1 MFPWF
6 SEIFDVTLLATI
18 GLVFF
23 ATLLGAYLRAQRRD
37 PCLSSFVDFAVT
49 VACAEDKV
57 IWGKME
63 LASTGIE
70 LRYTDTVRDDN
81 HVESS
86 YILYTQEFSQI
97 HAIYRY
103 IDELDEQN
111 RKRRRKDLQRSL
123 HPRLLR
129 RILRHIR
136 NFISLASES
145 LSEVIGLIIGG
156 LRKPAGRYITEQSEV
171 RLRELGTTFIGS
183 VGSGYD
189 PLLER
194 FIGQKMVFEIMEDD
208 EVHEHVG
215 IFKQYSPDFFEILDI
230 QFPQKQTMT
239 VEREQAVVA
248 EQIKVSFSHDRLVVA
263 NRSVQ
268 MVLLKS
274 MTVDGKEE
282 PINAMIDADEHIYLD
297 IDAGGENVTLTF
309 RILREVDIIVPRT
322 RCVVRHRADYYRP
335 AAMPSIIFDLGVK
348 LRGASKADAQELRLR
363 RQLARNPMA
372 VFTMAN
378 LGALLAQR
386 QAFDEA
392 EPLLRKAWSL
402 RNSLPDNGR
411 RTRQLLQEIQRK
423 RMTSPQSRIAASAVR
438 VDEAADDTALTP
450 AQPLH

>member
-1 MFPWF
+1 MFSWL
-6 SEIFDVTLLATI
+6 SEVFDVTLLATI

-23 ATLLGAYLRAQRRD
+23 ATLIGAYIRAQRRD
-37 PCLSSFVDFAVT
+37 PCLKSFVDYAVT
-49 VACAEDKV
+49 IECAEDKV
-57 IWGKME
+57 IWGRLE
-63 LASTGIE
+63 LASTGVE
-70 LRYTDTVRDDN
+70 LRYTDDVHDDN

-86 YILYTQEFSQI
+86 YVLYTQEFGAI

-103 IDELDEQN
+103 IDELDAKT
-111 RKRRRKDLQRSL
+111 RVRRRKDLDRSL
-123 HPRLLR
+123 HPRFLR
-129 RILRHIR
+129 RMARHVR

-215 IFKQYSPDFFEILDI
+215 IFKQYSPDFFEILDV
-230 QFPQKQTMT
+230 QMPQKQTLAI
-239 VEREQAVVA
+239 EREQAIVA
-248 EQIKVSFSHDRLVVA
+248 EQIKVSYSSGRLMVD

-274 MTVDGKEE
+274 ITYGEREE
-282 PINAMIDADEHIYLD
+282 PINAMIDSGEHIHLD
-297 IDAGGENVTLTF
+297 VDAEAESAVLTF
-309 RILREVDIIVPRT
+309 RILREVDMIVPRT
-322 RCVVRHRADYYRP
+322 RCVVRHRADYYR
-335 AAMPSIIFDLGVK
+335 AETMPSIIFDLGVK
-348 LRGASKADAQELRLR
+348 LRGASKVDVQEERLR
-363 RQLARNPMA
+363 KQLDKNPLA
-372 VFTMAN
+372 VFAMAN
-378 LGALLAQR
+378 LGALLAQK
-386 QAFDEA
+386 QQFDEA
-392 EPLLRKAWSL
+392 EPLLRKAWEL

-423 RMTSPQSRIAASAVR
+423 RLATPQSRDALRTPPGEQTPAAS
-438 VDEAADDTALTP
+438 ESTT
-450 AQPLH
+450 LH

>member
-1 MFPWF
+1 MFSWF
-6 SEIFDVTLLATI
+6 SEVFDVTLLATI

-23 ATLLGAYLRAQRRD
+23 ATLLGAYIRAQRRD
-37 PCLSSFVDFAVT
+37 PCLKSFVDYVVT
-49 VACAEDKV
+49 VECAEDKI
-57 IWGKME
+57 IWGRLE

-70 LRYTDTVRDDN
+70 LRYTDSVHDDN

-86 YILYTQEFSQI
+86 YVLYTQEFGNL
-97 HAIYRY
+97 HAVYRY
-103 IDELDEQN
+103 IDELDAKT
-111 RKRRRKDLQRSL
+111 RVRRRKDLDRSL
-123 HPRLLR
+123 HPRFVR
-129 RILRHIR
+129 RVARHIR

-189 PLLER
+189 PMLER

-215 IFKQYSPDFFEILDI
+215 IFKQYSPDFFEILDV
-230 QFPQKQTMT
+230 QMPQKQMLSI
-239 VEREQAVVA
+239 EREQAVVA
-248 EQIKVSFSHDRLVVA
+248 EQIKVSYSGERLMVD

-274 MTVDGKEE
+274 ITYGEREE
-282 PINAMIDADEHIYLD
+282 PINAMIDSGEHIYLD
-297 IDAGGENVTLTF
+297 VDAEHESAVLTF
-309 RILREVDIIVPRT
+309 RILREVDMIVPRT

-335 AAMPSIIFDLGVK
+335 EVMPSIIFDLGVK
-348 LRGASKADAQELRLR
+348 LRGAVKVDVQEQRLR
-363 RQLARNPMA
+363 KQLEKNPLS
-372 VFTMAN
+372 VFAMAN
-378 LGALLAQR
+378 LGALLAQK
-386 QAFDEA
+386 QQFDEA
-392 EPLLRKAWSL
+392 EPLLRKAWEL

-423 RMTSPQSRIAASAVR
+423 RMATPQSRDALRATLVNTSPAANQ
-438 VDEAADDTALTP
+438 TAT
-450 AQPLH
+450 LH